1 MRGTTLRYGSQRSQF
16 GVLRRPRRTAASAVV
31 VLVHGGFWS
40 WPYGRWLMWRL
51 ARDVRARGWASFTVS
66 YRRLGRFGG
75 GGGWPATFTD
85 VRDAVDRLG
94 AELTKETRRVPVV
107 IVGHSAGGH
116 LALWCAKERPDA
128 LGGVVAIAAP
138 TDLQQLLAD
147 GVTAVRDL
155 VRAAPDDERWA
166 ATSPLERVPTGVP
179 TVCIHGRD
187 DTTVPPSSSATY
199 VAAAR
204 AAGDDASA
212 VFVDGEGH
220 RDALRPTSASWTAA
234 VRAIERQLHSSGA
247 HMSTAARVGDR
258 CSQRAMHVTSD
269 RLADGDVAN
278 RWFPKVRS
286 WFALGA
292 PLELLSPLSVARIVS
307 IVAAATWLLGGITGT
322 LPRPIAAVLV
332 GLDVVSL
339 LVMQRWR
346 VLATDRV
353 PAVLIGHLVTVLVAV
368 AASTGVARGY
378 LPAVLLG
385 AMAMFAGLFVPPS
398 RLVPGVAIAGGAVT
412 TVATVTQHGA
422 GSSTGVVV
430 SVFALL
436 LAVTTAWT
444 VRTARRAGAFD
455 PDTGLANAR
464 GLADLLARSHADC
477 DVVVA
482 TVHLR
487 GVSEVRDA
495 LGYHAAGELV
505 GRAVED
511 LGQVVPAGATIGR
524 SADDDVVVVVPDRT
538 TGDHDPAPLV
548 ARTVAQIA
556 TAIGTGRYLVGEI
569 EVSLSTH
576 IGIAVASSDVD
587 AVSPVEVLR
596 HSTLASR
603 RARDAGTLWA
613 QWSGESTTLTLE
625 DLELLAELRT
635 AAERGELW
643 LAYQPQQRSS
653 DRRIVAVEALLRW
666 TSAQR
671 GVVSPGQFIP
681 LAERTGLVDRLTDW
695 VLGEALD
702 AQRRWLAIGMD
713 LPVSVNVSPLSL
725 RSVDFTDRV
734 AEALAVRGVR
744 PDRLMLEVTE
754 SMAFDI
760 PQAVERLAPLHELG
774 VKISIDDF
782 GTGYTSLSVLPQLPL
797 DELKVDQAFVRD
809 SMTSPASEAIT
820 RSVCEL
826 AHRLGLSA
834 VAEGVEDEEL
844 TETMRSFGF
853 DLLQGYH
860 IARPMSEADLVSWI
874 VGDSLCA
881 PDGVLAT
888 FEAEVEVSNR
898 R

>member
-1 MRGTTLRYGSQRSQF
+1 M
-16 GVLRRPRRTAASAVV
+16 
-31 VLVHGGFWS
+31 LVHGGFWS

-51 ARDVRARGWASFTVS
+51 ARDVRTRGWASFTVS

-94 AELTKETRRVPVV
+94 DELAREGRRVPVV

-116 LALWCAKERPDA
+116 LALWCAKERPDVFC
-128 LGGVVAIAAP
+128 GVVAIAAP
-138 TDLQQLLAD
+138 TDLQQSLAD
-147 GVTAVRDL
+147 GVSAVRSL
-155 VRAAPDDERWA
+155 VGDAPDAERWA
-166 ATSPLERVPTGVP
+166 ATSPIERVPTGVP
-179 TVCIHGRD
+179 TVCIHGCD
-187 DTTVPPSSSATY
+187 DATVPTSASAAY

-204 AAGDDASA
+204 AAGDDASV

-220 RDALRPTSASWTAA
+220 RDPLRPASASWAAA
-234 VRAIERQLHSSGA
+234 VRAVERQLDAPGEHTGA
-247 HMSTAARVGDR
+247 ATAGPVGESR
-258 CSQRAMHVTSD
+258 SHGAMHVTSD

-307 IVAAATWLLGGITGT
+307 IVAAATWLLGGVTGT

-346 VLATDRV
+346 VLATERV
-353 PAVLIGHLVTVLVAV
+353 PAVLLAHLVTVLVAI
-368 AASTGVARGY
+368 AASTGAPRGY
-378 LPAVLLG
+378 LPAVLF
-385 AMAMFAGLFVPPS
+385 ATMAMFAGLFVPPS
-398 RLVPGVAIAGGAVT
+398 RLVPGVAGAGVAVT
-412 TVATVTQHGA
+412 TVIATTHGGA
-422 GSSTGVVV
+422 GSSTGVIV
-430 SVFALL
+430 SVFTLL

-464 GLADLLARSHADC
+464 GLADLLARSHADR

-495 LGYHAAGELV
+495 LGYHAASELV

-511 LGQVVPAGATIGR
+511 LGQVMPAGATIGR

-538 TGDHDPAPLV
+538 AGSDDPGALV
-548 ARTVAQIA
+548 SRTVAQIT

-576 IGIAVASSDVD
+576 IGIAVASPAVD
-587 AVSPVEVLR
+587 AIAPVEVLR

-613 QWSGESTTLTLE
+613 QWSGESTTLTLD
-625 DLELLAELRT
+625 DLELLADLRT
-635 AAERGELW
+635 AAERDELW

-666 TSAQR
+666 TSPGR
-671 GVVSPGQFIP
+671 GFVSPGQFIP

-760 PQAVERLAPLHELG
+760 PEAVERLAPLHELG

-860 IARPMSEADLVSWI
+860 IARPMSEADLMSWI
-874 VGDSLCA
+874 VDDSSCRPEDA
-881 PDGVLAT
+881 PAA
-888 FEAEVEVSNR
+888 FEAEVEHSNR